1 MPSRLPAA
9 DIARAVAVALI
20 WGMGYVIAKGAMAAF
35 PPILLMAFRF
45 AVTAALLGWVAGP
58 LRGNLPRLIAMSV
71 VGAAIQYSL
80 TFTGVSGVDAG
91 LAALVMQLEVPFLVL
106 LGALFLGERP
116 GLRRWLG
123 MAVAFAGVGLI
134 AGQVRFEGEWI
145 FLVMLAGGAFSW
157 ASGQVM
163 VRGIRGMEGLAVT
176 AWTAVLATPQLFLVS
191 FLFEDGQAEAIA
203 AAGPGVWAAVVYLG
217 VVMTALGYWLW
228 NTLLLRHEVGR
239 VAPYLLLMPMFS
251 VMGGVLFLGESPSI
265 GQLAGGAVVLIGV
278 AIITV
283 ERRPQPAAAP

>member
-45 AVTAALLGWVAGP
+45 AVTAALLVWVAGP

-80 TFTGVSGVDAG
+80 TFAGVSGVDAG